1 MNSAAEYLGKTI
13 NGRYQIEKQI
23 GKGGMAFV
31 FKAYDIIREKN
42 VAIKIIQKEAF
53 APNKWD
59 RVTDRFFAE
68 ARTLAKLSDREH
80 PNIVSFLDY
89 GEYNGEPYIVMELL
103 GDNTLSGK
111 MNRKFS
117 ISEAAE
123 ILAPVADGLYLAHR
137 SGIVHRDVKPSNIM
151 YHQGKWVLTDFGIAK
166 DLDSGD
172 GKELTE
178 AGHMIGTPE
187 YVSPEQCLGA
197 RDLDG
202 RSDEYSLGIIFYE
215 MITGKKPFTAESG
228 EDVIRQQIFAEVPKP
243 EGVPEDVEKILCKAL
258 EKDPAKRYPTIKE
271 FGAELKKLID
281 QQQDPEIETDPGDS
295 ASTLENPVSVEG
307 MIPEF
312 SSSDD
317 RRENPDGQGK
327 KTSNNRYAVFIL
339 VFIIILAGC
348 GGILFFKK
356 NRSSTGY
363 PVEIKSEN
371 LLVTETSIFTHEFPG
386 SLLPSETSAPDTG
399 NRTFRVLASETPTAA
414 AGKSG
419 HNVMPSETQL
429 PVDEHG
435 VYIDS
440 CPMKSFLKKG
450 DKAEVAI
457 TSGLLIRESPFGTPT
472 GNQAFSGKEIDIIS
486 DPVCVNG
493 VVWYKVNF
501 IGHEGWCMEGKDGE
515 YYLCKADS
523 NKTVLPDL
531 DADKS
536 PSNDPTGAPDGL

>member
-1 MNSAAEYLGKTI
+1 MNNAAEYLGKTI
-13 NGRYQIEKQI
+13 NRRYHIEKQL
-23 GKGGMAFV
+23 GEGGMAFV
-31 FKAYDIIREKN
+31 FKAYDTFEKEY
-42 VAIKIIQKEAF
+42 VAIKIIRKEAF

-59 RVTDRFFAE
+59 RVTDRFDAE
-68 ARTLAKLSDREH
+68 AMALFKLSKRNH
-80 PNIVSFLDY
+80 PNIVSFLNY

-103 GDNTLSGK
+103 GDNTLSRK

-117 ISEAAE
+117 ISEAAK

-137 SGIVHRDVKPSNIM
+137 SGIIHRDVKPSNIM
-151 YHQGKWVLTDFGIAK
+151 YHEGRWVLTDFGIAK
-166 DLDSGD
+166 DLGSGD

-178 AGHMIGTPE
+178 AGHSIGTPD
-187 YVSPEQCLGA
+187 YMSPEQCLGA
-197 RDLDG
+197 KDIDG

-215 MITGKKPFTAESG
+215 MITGEKPFTAESR

-327 KTSNNRYAVFIL
+327 KTAKNRYVVFIL

-348 GGILFFKK
+348 GGILFFRK
-356 NRSSTGY
+356 NRNSTGF
-363 PVEIKSEN
+363 PVETKAEN
-371 LLVTETSIFTHEFPG
+371 LSGSETAIITQELSDT
-386 SLLPSETSAPDTG
+386 LLPSETSAPDTR
-399 NRTFRVLASETPTAA
+399 NRTFSVLASETPAAA

-419 HNVMPSETQL
+419 HTVMPSETQM
-429 PVDEHG
+429 PVDTEG

-457 TSGLLIRESPFGTPT
+457 AAGLLIRESPFGTPT

-493 VVWYKVNF
+493 VVWHKVNF
-501 IGHEGWCMEGKDGE
+501 IGHEGWCMEGKEGE
-515 YYLCKADS
+515 YYLRKADS
-523 NKTVLPDL
+523 NMTALPEPN
-531 DADKS
+531 ADNS